1 MLFITSRI
9 PEQGPKSEASRWL
22 SFDHQNTDISKWV
35 YFCQRAGQGE
45 YQELTAA
52 PFMARLKALPIQTQ
66 ILFLLHGYNNHMERH
81 VFPMAHTLQV
91 QFDRIAPNAIMV
103 VPIIWPCDD
112 DGRLGMIDD
121 YWDDQLAAT
130 ASGLAFSRLLAMFD
144 EWRRA
149 PEQQASPCK
158 RRMNILAH
166 SMGNRT
172 LISTFHHWHQH
183 AGLDTMPQWFRH
195 IFMVAADV
203 DNQALEPQQPGR
215 SVLDAAKQVH
225 IYYAADDLAMAA
237 SKVVNMRH
245 RTITRRLGMTGPENL
260 DVLPAHKVTVTDCDA
275 FNDQFDPSWGHTYF
289 LTDDN
294 GHPSPLIEQMMNKMI
309 KD

>member
-9 PEQGPKSEASRWL
+9 PEQGSHSEAGRWL
-22 SFDHQNTDISKWV
+22 SFDNQNTDISKWV

-45 YQELTAA
+45 YQEITAA
-52 PFMARLKALPIQTQ
+52 PFMAKLKALPAHTQ
-66 ILFLLHGYNNHMERH
+66 ILFWLHGYNNQMESH
-81 VFPMAHTLQV
+81 IFPMAQTLQH
-91 QFDRIAPNAIMV
+91 QCDRLSPNAILV
-103 VPIIWPCDD
+103 VPIIWPCDE
-112 DGRLGMIDD
+112 DGQLGVIDD

-149 PEQQASPCK
+149 PEQQTNPCK
-158 RRMNILAH
+158 RRMNLLAH

-195 IFMVAADV
+195 IFMMAADV
-203 DNQALEPQQPGR
+203 DNQALESHQPGR
-215 SVLDAAKQVH
+215 AVLDAAKQVH

-237 SKVVNMRH
+237 SKVVNVRH
-245 RTITRRLGMTGPENL
+245 RTVTRRLGMTGPENL
-260 DVLPAHKVTVTDCDA
+260 DALPANKVTVTDCDA
-275 FNDQFDPSWGHTYF
+275 FNDHFDPHWGHTYF

-309 KD
+309 GT